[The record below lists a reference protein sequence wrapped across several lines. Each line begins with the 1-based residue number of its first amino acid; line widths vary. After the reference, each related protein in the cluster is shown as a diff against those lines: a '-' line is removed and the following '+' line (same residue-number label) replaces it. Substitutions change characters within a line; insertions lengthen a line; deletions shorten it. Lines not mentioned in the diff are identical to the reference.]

1 MVALGWQQLSE
12 EPWKRLFKELWVGGR
27 VIFSLCGE
35 NSWMLMCNVALF
47 RWSMPRH
54 ECSLAASWRL
64 TVWCRRRLQEW
75 LCYSMSQRYVN
86 IGLFLYHWQ
95 THSCTMRNSFHTTKA
110 HSCTT
115 RTHSNTTRNSFLYH
129 QDLFPYHKK
138 LIPVPPEL
146 IPISLGITEDPVP
159 IHWEILI
166 TGKLLP

>member
-12 EPWKRLFKELWVGGR
+12 EPWKRLSKELWVGGR
-27 VIFSLCGE
+27 VVFSLCGE

-115 RTHSNTTRNSFLYH
+115 SYNSAPCSQWRSCWVATWTREQLS
-129 QDLFPYHKK
+129 
-138 LIPVPPEL
+138 
-146 IPISLGITEDPVP
+146 ISWRQPSARSLAPWV
-159 IHWEILI
+159 L
-166 TGKLLP
+166 